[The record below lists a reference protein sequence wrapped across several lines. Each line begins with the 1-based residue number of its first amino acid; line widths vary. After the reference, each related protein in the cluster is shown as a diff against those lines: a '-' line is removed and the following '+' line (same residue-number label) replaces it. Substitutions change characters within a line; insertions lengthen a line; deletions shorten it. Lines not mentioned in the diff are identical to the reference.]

1 MARGSTRLNG
11 RRGTG
16 LVSVPRSLTPTGLA
30 FLKCATA
37 SPDFYSTGALGVPDL
52 FSGRSLNR
60 QHTIVASVSCAANSD
75 TYFIFPPVPGVSY
88 WSTTV
93 GIGNP
98 VTTAAWNT
106 TPFADYLGLFSG
118 TSGQGAAFT
127 LNVDQYRFVS
137 NCAELQCTMNQMTW
151 AGTITAWKQ
160 PFRLQNYMSVTSTTA
175 GTQEILQTLTGFTS
189 LNISPVSATYSA
201 PVTDGIYSVSMNR
214 QTDFRFDALIPSQGG
229 STVPTDSG
237 GSVAYPLPGL
247 GGLESIVIRVSV
259 PAGASAQS
267 FNLRSWACVE
277 YTPLTTSFLYEYSK
291 NSAPYDPLAL
301 QLYRQIAEQLP
312 IGVPARENG
321 AFWDRILSIIRG
333 VTNLTSFIPG
343 PIGMISRG
351 VRIGAEG
358 INTFTKPSR
367 GTTSS
372 NMLAPD

>member
-1 MARGSTRLNG
+1 M
-11 RRGTG
+11 
-16 LVSVPRSLTPTGLA
+16 VPVPRGLTPTGLA

-60 QHTIVASVSCAANSD
+60 QHTIVTGVSCAANAD

-88 WSTTV
+88 WTTAV
-93 GIGNP
+93 GIGSS
-98 VTTAAWNT
+98 TATSNWSSV
-106 TPFADYLGLFSG
+106 PFADFTGLFNNTTGVG
-118 TSGQGAAFT
+118 TAFT
-127 LNVDQYRFVS
+127 QAVDQFRFVS
-137 NCAELQCTMNQMTW
+137 NSAELQCTMNQMTW

-160 PFRLQNYMSVTSTTA
+160 PFRLQSYMSVQSATV
-175 GTQEILQTLTGFTS
+175 GTQELLQTVTGFQS

-214 QTDFRFDALIPSQGG
+214 QTDFRFDALIPAGGG
-229 STVPTDSG
+229 STVPTDTG
-237 GSVAYPLPGL
+237 GSIAYPLTGL
-247 GGLESIVIRVSV
+247 GGLESIVVRVTV

-277 YTPLTTSFLYEYSK
+277 YTPLTTSFVYEYSK

-301 QLYRQIAEQLP
+301 QLYRKIAEELP

-351 VRIGAEG
+351 VRLGAEG

-367 GTTSS
+367 GTMSS